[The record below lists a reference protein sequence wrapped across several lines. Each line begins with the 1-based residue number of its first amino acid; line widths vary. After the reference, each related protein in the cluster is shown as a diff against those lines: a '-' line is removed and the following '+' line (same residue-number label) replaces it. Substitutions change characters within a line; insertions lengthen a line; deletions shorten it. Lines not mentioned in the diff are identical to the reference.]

1 MQVNNLAEIVQKMIW
16 HPKSPFWSESMYI
29 VLKLAISESIKILG
43 KTEYSNSSNRNEFP
57 FYKWDRKI
65 IESSNQ
71 QYLFHRNNNISILSK
86 VRHPKKQPIENIRRL
101 KGDALRKNLFS
112 NLSMEERHKQRREGA
127 GEFLDDTM
135 WKK

>member
-1 MQVNNLAEIVQKMIW
+1 
-16 HPKSPFWSESMYI
+16 MYI
-29 VLKLAISESIKILG
+29 VRKLAISESIKILG
-43 KTEYSNSSNRNEFP
+43 KIKYFHSINMDESIFSKY
-57 FYKWDRKI
+57 DRKI
-65 IESSNQ
+65 IELSNK
-71 QYLFHRNNNISILSK
+71 QYLFHRNNNISSLSK

-127 GEFLDDTM
+127 GEFLDETM

>member
-1 MQVNNLAEIVQKMIW
+1 
-16 HPKSPFWSESMYI
+16 MYI

-43 KTEYSNSSNRNEFP
+43 KTEYFYSSNMNASVRFKLNS
-57 FYKWDRKI
+57 KI
-65 IESSNQ
+65 IELSNQ
-71 QYLFHRNNNISILSK
+71 QYLFHRNNNISSLSK